1 VAEQACVNHPG
12 EITGLS
18 CGACGDPVCVECV
31 RHLQIGTRCLRCAGE
46 RAEPAARPVS
56 SAASFSVSVSLL
68 TVAALL
74 SPLLVSLVGFVIVNI
89 DLARR
94 PVPRAWMFRLSGLGL
109 AGMVTAAA
117 GAFSGVRD
125 LDDLHLS
132 GAAAIALAAGG
143 VLITVTCVWGLVRCY
158 RLMREQERVR
168 LAAGSIAVCV
178 ATTVWTLNAAVVA
191 LIAGF

>member
-1 VAEQACVNHPG
+1 VAEQACGNHPG

-18 CGACGDPVCVECV
+18 CGACGDPVCVDCV

-46 RAEPAARPVS
+46 TAGSAAPAAAGP
-56 SAASFSVSVSLL
+56 SFGVSVSLL

-74 SPLLVSLVGFVIVNI
+74 SPLLVSLVGFILVNI

-94 PVPRAWMFRLSGLGL
+94 PLPRAWMFRLSGLAL
-109 AGMVTAAA
+109 AGLVVAAA
-117 GAFSGVRD
+117 GAFTGARD
-125 LDDLHLS
+125 INDVHLS
-132 GAAAIALAAGG
+132 AAAAVVLAAAG
-143 VLITVTCVWGLVRCY
+143 VTIAVACVWGLARCY
-158 RLMREQERVR
+158 RVMREQERAR

-178 ATTVWTLNAAVVA
+178 ATIVWTMNAAVVA